1 MQYDKNRALLSSSI
15 PGLPEPVRGKV
26 RDVYDLGDTLLF
38 VATDRLSA
46 FDVIMP
52 NGVPDKGRVLT
63 QLSLFWFRFFS
74 DVPNHLVTAD
84 TAAYPEVLKPY
95 AADLEGRSMIVKKLR
110 MVPVECIARGYL
122 VGSGWA
128 EYRKQGTVCSQALRP
143 GYVQADKLDEALFTP
158 SMKAEIGQHDEN
170 ISVAELERR
179 VGKDMADALGALTLK
194 LYNGAAA
201 HGRARGVIIADTKFE
216 FGRAADGS
224 LILADEVLT
233 PDSSRF
239 WPQESYAV
247 GKNPPSLDKQFVRDW
262 LDEIGFNR
270 QPPAPELPDEVVRKT
285 HEIYVKAYEEL
296 SGKKL
301 V

>member
-1 MQYDKNRALLSSSI
+1 MKYDKNHALLSSSI
-15 PGLPEPVRGKV
+15 PGLPEPARGKV

-63 QLSLFWFRFFS
+63 QLSLFWFRFFP

-84 TAAYPEVLKPY
+84 VADYPAVLRPW
-95 AADLEGRSMIVKKLR
+95 AADLDGRSMIVKKLD

-128 EYRKQGTVCSQALRP
+128 EYKARGTVCSQPLRP
-143 GYVQADKLDEALFTP
+143 GYAQAEKLDATLFTP
-158 SMKAEIGQHDEN
+158 SMKAELGQHDEN

-179 VGKDMADALGALTLK
+179 VGKETADALGALTLK
-194 LYNGAAA
+194 LYDGAAE
-201 HGRARGVIIADTKFE
+201 HGRSRGVIIADTKFE
-216 FGRAADGS
+216 FGRDKDGT
-224 LILADEVLT
+224 LVLADEALT

-239 WPQESYAV
+239 WPADRYRTGA
-247 GKNPPSLDKQFVRDW
+247 NPPSLDKQFVRDW
-262 LDEIGFNR
+262 LDEIAFNHE
-270 QPPAPELPDEVVRKT
+270 PPAPEIPDEIVEKT
-285 HEIYVKAYEEL
+285 RERYLEAL
-296 SGKKL
+296 RLLAG
-301 V
+301 

>member
-1 MQYDKNRALLSSSI
+1 MKYDRNHALLSTSI
-15 PGLPEPVRGKV
+15 EGLPEPARGKV

-63 QLSLFWFRFFS
+63 QLSLFWFRHFA

-84 TAAYPEVLKPY
+84 VAEYPAVLRPY
-95 AADLEGRSMIVKKLR
+95 AADLDGRSMIVKKLR

-128 EYRKQGTVCSQALRP
+128 EYRAKGTVCDRPLRP
-143 GYVQADKLDEALFTP
+143 GYVQADRLDESIFTP

-170 ISVAELERR
+170 VSVAELERR
-179 VGKDMADALGALTLK
+179 VGKDMADRLGALTMR
-194 LYNGAAA
+194 LYDGAAEY
-201 HGRARGVIIADTKFE
+201 GRSRGILIADTKFE
-216 FGRAADGS
+216 FGLGEDGG
-224 LILADEVLT
+224 LVLADEVLT

-239 WPQESYAV
+239 WPAADYRTGA
-247 GKNPPSLDKQFVRDW
+247 NPPSLDKQFVRDW
-262 LDEIGFNR
+262 LDEIHFNHE
-270 QPPAPELPDEVVRKT
+270 PPAPEIPDEIVEKT
-285 HEIYVKAYEEL
+285 RARYLDALRILA
-296 SGKKL
+296 G
-301 V
+301 

>member
-1 MQYDKNRALLSSSI
+1 MKYDKNHALLSSSI

-84 TAAYPEVLKPY
+84 VAAYPAVLQPY

-128 EYRKQGTVCSQALRP
+128 EYRRQGTVCSQALRP

-201 HGRARGVIIADTKFE
+201 HGRDRGVIIADTKFE
-216 FGRAADGS
+216 FGLGADGS
-224 LILADEVLT
+224 LVLADEVLT

-239 WPQESYAV
+239 WPAADYRTGA
-247 GKNPPSLDKQFVRDW
+247 NPPSLDKQFVRDW
-262 LDEIGFNR
+262 LDEIHFNHE
-270 QPPAPELPDEVVRKT
+270 PPAPEIPDEIVEKT
-285 HEIYVKAYEEL
+285 RARYLEALRVLA
-296 SGKKL
+296 G
-301 V
+301 